1 MDDTHFDDAAFRHLL
16 EKDNDEEQIR
26 LLLHHLA
33 VCPGCA
39 AGNGYV
45 LELYRAGALGPRFS
59 TVELDLA
66 RSRAEAPALWQKLLA
81 ASSFEERKRL
91 LRDADGFRSWGLCEL
106 LCAESERAAARD
118 AVEAV
123 ERAELAVLLSSLLE
137 EWQPAEELWLH
148 QLRALAWGHLGNA
161 RRVLGELRSA
171 GEAFDRSDEWWEAA
185 SSMGDVLG
193 YEVRLLDLK
202 SSLRRDQRR
211 LEEALNLLERA
222 LELDA
227 GGASK
232 ARLLIKKAKIVAEQG
247 DLQHALDILV
257 TAEPHISRE
266 EETRLH
272 LCLRHNLLDYLS
284 KAGRYDEARTL
295 LGEVR
300 ELSEK
305 EGGALDRIRLRWAG
319 GRIAAGLGE
328 LGEAIEILSELQ
340 DDFMARGIGFDAA
353 LVTLERAALH
363 ARRGETAVVRD
374 LAFELLTLFDNWD
387 IHREALAAL
396 ALFIQAVEKDAATEE
411 LIRRVIDR
419 FEKLGASRA
428 LREE

>member
-1 MDDTHFDDAAFRHLL
+1 MHDIHFDAAAFRHLL
-16 EKDNDEEQIR
+16 EKDNDEEQVR
-26 LLLHHLA
+26 FLLHHLA

-66 RSRAEAPALWQKLLA
+66 RSRAEAPGLLKRLLE
-81 ASSFEERKRL
+81 ASPFEERKRL
-91 LRDADGFRSWGLCEL
+91 LRETEDFRSWGLCEL
-106 LCAESERAAARD
+106 LCAESVRAAVSDAIQ
-118 AVEAV
+118 AVEL
-123 ERAELAVLLSSLLE
+123 AELAVLLSSLLE

-148 QLRALAWGHLGNA
+148 QLRAFAWAHLGSA

-171 GEAFDRSDEWWEAA
+171 GEAFDRSEEWWDSA

-202 SSLRRDQRR
+202 SSLRRAQRR
-211 LEEALNLLERA
+211 FDEALDLLERA
-222 LELDA
+222 LEVDA
-227 GGASK
+227 CGTST
-232 ARLLIKKAKIVAEQG
+232 ARLLIKKAKIVEEQG
-247 DLQHALDILV
+247 NLRYAIDILF
-257 TAEPHISRE
+257 TAEPHIQRTE
-266 EETRLH
+266 EPRLH

-284 KAGRYDEARTL
+284 KAGRHDEARAL

-300 ELSEK
+300 ALSEK
-305 EGGALDRIRLRWAG
+305 EGGALDHVRLRWAE

-328 LGEAIEILSELQ
+328 LDRAVEIFHELQ
-340 DDFMARGIGFDAA
+340 DDLLARGIGFDAA

-374 LAFELLTLFDNWD
+374 LAVELLPLFESLD
-387 IHREALAAL
+387 IGREALATL
-396 ALFIQAVEKDAATEE
+396 ALFIQAVEWEEATEE
-411 LIRRVIDR
+411 MVRQVIER
-419 FEKLGASRA
+419 FERLGASRSS
-428 LREE
+428 REE